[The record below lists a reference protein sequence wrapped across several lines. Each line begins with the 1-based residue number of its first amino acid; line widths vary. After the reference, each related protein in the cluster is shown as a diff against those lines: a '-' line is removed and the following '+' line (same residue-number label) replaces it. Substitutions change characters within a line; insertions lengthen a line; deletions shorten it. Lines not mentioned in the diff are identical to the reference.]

1 MEKTVAKN
9 RMDESL
15 PVLIAETSGAVIV
28 DGTAAAAASTARIKG
43 IYRIAVMTSNSSAG
57 VTVQITTAGTAA
69 TLTTGMWIGHN
80 AVEYVYCEE
89 GSIISVINGKINITR
104 CS

>member
-9 RMDESL
+9 RMEESL

-28 DGTAAAAASTARIKG
+28 DGSLAAAACSPRIKG
-43 IYRIAVMTSNSSAG
+43 IYRIAVMTSVSSAG
-57 VTVQITTAGTAA
+57 ANLQITIAGTVA
-69 TLTTGMWIGHN
+69 TAITGMWIGHN